1 MRIQIS
7 FILILLSGWYAVF
20 SGWPEKRL
28 NTARL
33 IKMRME
39 GQIVAKGKGMVND
52 QIYYVMPKE

>member
-1 MRIQIS
+1 
-7 FILILLSGWYAVF
+7 VF